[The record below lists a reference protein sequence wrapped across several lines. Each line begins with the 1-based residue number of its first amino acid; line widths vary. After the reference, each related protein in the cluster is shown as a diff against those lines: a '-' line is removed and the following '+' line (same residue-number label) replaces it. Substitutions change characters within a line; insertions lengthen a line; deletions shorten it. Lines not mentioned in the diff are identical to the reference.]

1 MKRKRST
8 VLVLAAISLVL
19 LAIAYGPIIVTVIT
33 AFVPIRLGELQWN
46 HPSLDSFRE
55 LFQDGDLLR
64 ALLITLIVGVIA
76 SVTSIAI
83 STGAAIYSTWGT
95 GPGRKAL
102 ELLIF
107 LPFIMPPMITGLA
120 LLIFFRETGVDR
132 SLITVVIGHIVLL
145 LAVAYR
151 TVGTRLRELS
161 RTIIE
166 ASYDLGGSTWNT
178 FLYIILPLL
187 MPSVF
192 AAFVLCFALSFDETL
207 VTVLLTGGQSTFPI
221 LLWGMMR
228 QGFTPSISAVVVL
241 VLGTSAFL
249 SLAAIRILMPAS
261 RRPA

>member
-1 MKRKRST
+1 VKRSKVT
-8 VLVLAAISLVL
+8 LLVLAAISLVL
-19 LAIAYGPIIVTVIT
+19 LAIAYGPIVVTVIT
-33 AFVPIRLGELQWN
+33 AFVPIRLGELQWD
-46 HPSLDSFRE
+46 HPSLDSFRV
-55 LFQDGDLLR
+55 LFQDGDLLQS
-64 ALLITLIVGVIA
+64 LLITLIVGVIA
-76 SVTSIAI
+76 SATSIAI

-102 ELLIF
+102 EFLIF

-120 LLIFFRETGVDR
+120 LLIFFREVGVDR
-132 SLITVVIGHIVLL
+132 SLITVVIGHVVLL

-151 TVGTRLRELS
+151 TIGTRLRELS

-178 FLYIILPLL
+178 FLYVILPLL

-221 LLWGMMR
+221 RLWGMMR
-228 QGFTPSISAVVVL
+228 MGFTPSVSAVVVL
-241 VLGTSAFL
+241 VLGASAFL